1 MKTTN
6 KTMWLTVEV
15 AKSLINKVISWRAPM
30 DEENWDDY
38 DTPKF
43 FGGKCIIK
51 EINSD
56 TSRVL
61 VCSGGKCKIKEVSD
75 NRRALVCETIS
86 GNDLSY
92 AILENEEL
100 QPVNGSET
108 RFSLCSATG
117 DKRTFTYSDLYRE
130 VEIIDIKET
139 EVEEDDEDEEHE
151 NNILEVMFEGD
162 CTAKAKNFEKYLIKF
177 FKMQRL
183 NAGAKVQIIKA
194 NYDDRTQL
202 SGVYSVKKC
211 RKIENLHISL
221 SAFVGHV
228 SDMIGFEI
236 AERQQTSDSY
246 TLVNE
251 SGFKL
256 SATKVEA

>member
-1 MKTTN
+1 MKTTS
-6 KTMWLTVEV
+6 KTIWLTVEV
-15 AKSLINKVISWRAPM
+15 AKTLVGKTIIWRAPM

-43 FGGKCIIK
+43 FGGKCIIR
-51 EINSD
+51 EIN
-56 TSRVL
+56 
-61 VCSGGKCKIKEVSD
+61 SD

-92 AILENEEL
+92 AILEDEEL

-108 RFSLCSATG
+108 RFSLCPAVG

-130 VEIIDIKET
+130 VEIIDIKEAAEAEDE
-139 EVEEDDEDEEHE
+139 EVEEEHAD
-151 NNILEVMFEGD
+151 NIIEVMFEGD
-162 CTAKAKNFEKYLIKF
+162 KTAESKKFESILIEF
-177 FKMQRL
+177 FKMWRL
-183 NAGAKVQIIKA
+183 QGDKIQIIKA
-194 NYDDRTQL
+194 NYDDRVQL
-202 SGVYSVKKC
+202 SGVYGVDEVKEIK
-211 RKIENLHISL
+211 RLYISL

-236 AERQQTSDSY
+236 AERQQTSNSY

-256 SATKVEA
+256 SATAVEA

>member
-1 MKTTN
+1 MKTTS
-6 KTMWLTVEV
+6 KFFLTVEA

-56 TSRVL
+56 
-61 VCSGGKCKIKEVSD
+61 
-75 NRRALVCETIS
+75 NRHPLECETIS
-86 GNDLSY
+86 GDRLSY
-92 AILENEEL
+92 AILEDEEL

-108 RFSLCSATG
+108 RFSLCPATG

-130 VEIIDIKET
+130 VEIIDIKE
-139 EVEEDDEDEEHE
+139 EVEEDDEDEEE
-151 NNILEVMFEGD
+151 RADNILEVMFEGD
-162 CTAKAKNFEKYLIKF
+162 CTAKAKNFERYLIKF
-177 FKMQRL
+177 FKTQRL
-183 NAGAKVQIIKA
+183 KAGAKVQIIKA
-194 NYDDRTQL
+194 DYDDRIQL
-202 SGVYSVKKC
+202 SGVYSLKKC

-221 SAFVGHV
+221 SAVVGQV
-228 SDMIGFEI
+228 SDMIGFSFEI

-246 TLVNE
+246 TLVNKE
-251 SGFKL
+251 GFKL
-256 SATKVEA
+256 SATLVEA

>member
-1 MKTTN
+1 MKTTS
-6 KTMWLTVEV
+6 KTIWLTVEV
-15 AKSLINKVISWRAPM
+15 AKTLVNKTISWRAPM

-51 EINSD
+51 EIN
-56 TSRVL
+56 
-61 VCSGGKCKIKEVSD
+61 SD

-108 RFSLCSATG
+108 RFSLCPATG

-139 EVEEDDEDEEHE
+139 EVEEDDEDEEHTD
-151 NNILEVMFEGD
+151 NTLEVMFKGD
-162 CTAKAKNFEKYLIKF
+162 KTAESKQFESNLIEF
-177 FKMQRL
+177 FKMRRL
-183 NAGAKVQIIKA
+183 KGDKIQIIKA
-194 NYDDRTQL
+194 NYDDCTQL
-202 SGVYSVKKC
+202 SGVYGVDEVKE
-211 RKIENLHISL
+211 IERLYISL
-221 SAFVGHV
+221 SAFVRHV

-236 AERQQTSDSY
+236 AERQQTSDSI

-256 SATKVEA
+256 SATVVEA

>member
-1 MKTTN
+1 MKTN
-6 KTMWLTVEV
+6 KQTMWLTIEN
-15 AKSLINKVISWRAPM
+15 AKNLVGKIISWRAPM

-51 EINSD
+51 EIN
-56 TSRVL
+56 
-61 VCSGGKCKIKEVSD
+61 SD

-108 RFSLCSATG
+108 RFSLCPATG

-139 EVEEDDEDEEHE
+139 EVEKDDEDEEHAD
-151 NNILEVMFEGD
+151 NILEIMFEGD
-162 CTAKAKNFEKYLIKF
+162 KTAESKQFESNLIEF
-177 FKMQRL
+177 FKMRRL
-183 NAGAKVQIIKA
+183 QGDKIQIIKA

-202 SGVYSVKKC
+202 SGVYGFDEVKE
-211 RKIENLHISL
+211 IERLYISL

-236 AERQQTSDSY
+236 AERRTGGDTV
-246 TLVNE
+246 TLING

-256 SATKVEA
+256 SARAVED

>member
-56 TSRVL
+56 
-61 VCSGGKCKIKEVSD
+61 

-108 RFSLCSATG
+108 RFSLCPATG

-139 EVEEDDEDEEHE
+139 AEAEDEEAEEEHAD
-151 NNILEVMFEGD
+151 NIIEVMFEGD
-162 CTAKAKNFEKYLIKF
+162 KTAESKQFESNLIEF
-177 FKMQRL
+177 FKVRRL
-183 NAGAKVQIIKA
+183 QGDKIQIIKA
-194 NYDDRTQL
+194 NYNDLTQL
-202 SGVYSVKKC
+202 SGVYGVDEVK
-211 RKIENLHISL
+211 KIENQWFSL
-221 SAFVGHV
+221 DSFIAHV
-228 SDMIGFEI
+228 AGMIGFEI
-236 AERQQTSDSY
+236 AERIQSSEYATI
-246 TLVNE
+246 LNE
-251 SGFKL
+251 SGFKI

>member
-1 MKTTN
+1 MKTT
-6 KTMWLTVEV
+6 KTMWLTIEN
-15 AKSLINKVISWRAPM
+15 AKNLVGKIISWRAPM

-51 EINSD
+51 EIN
-56 TSRVL
+56 
-61 VCSGGKCKIKEVSD
+61 SD

-108 RFSLCSATG
+108 RFSLCPATG

-139 EVEEDDEDEEHE
+139 AETEDEEEHAD
-151 NNILEVMFEGD
+151 NIIEVMFEGD
-162 CTAKAKNFEKYLIKF
+162 KTAESKKFESDLIEF
-177 FKMQRL
+177 FKMRRIQGD
-183 NAGAKVQIIKA
+183 NIQIIKA

-202 SGVYSVKKC
+202 SGVYGVDEC
-211 RKIENLHISL
+211 RKIKNLYISL

-228 SDMIGFEI
+228 SNMIGTDFEI
-236 AERQQTSDSY
+236 AERIQSSDSY

-251 SGFKL
+251 RGFKL
-256 SATKVEA
+256 SATLGEA

>member
-1 MKTTN
+1 MKTTS
-6 KTMWLTVEV
+6 KTLFLTVEV
-15 AKSLINKVISWRAPM
+15 AKTLVGKTISWRAPM

-43 FGGKCIIK
+43 FGGKCVIK

-56 TSRVL
+56 
-61 VCSGGKCKIKEVSD
+61 
-75 NRRALVCETIS
+75 NRHPLVCETIS

-108 RFSLCSATG
+108 RFSLCPATG

-130 VEIIDIKET
+130 VEVIDIQDT
-139 EVEEDDEDEEHE
+139 EDDEDE

-162 CTAKAKNFEKYLIKF
+162 KTAESKQFESNLIEF

-183 NAGAKVQIIKA
+183 NAGAKAQIIKA

-202 SGVYSVKKC
+202 SGVYGVDEC
-211 RKIENLHISL
+211 RKIKKYWFSLDSFLANIAEN
-221 SAFVGHV
+221 
-228 SDMIGFEI
+228 IGFEI
-236 AERQQTSDSY
+236 AERIQSSEYATI
-246 TLVNE
+246 LNE

>member
-1 MKTTN
+1 MKTTS
-6 KTMWLTVEV
+6 KTLFLTVGV
-15 AKSLINKVISWRAPM
+15 AKTLVGKTISWRAPM

-43 FGGKCIIK
+43 YSGKCIIRK
-51 EINSD
+51 IALTALIDVVAENNQ
-56 TSRVL
+56 RHPL
-61 VCSGGKCKIKEVSD
+61 VV
-75 NRRALVCETIS
+75 ETIS

-92 AILENEEL
+92 AILENEER

-108 RFSLCSATG
+108 RFSLCPATG

-130 VEIIDIKET
+130 VEVIDIQDT
-139 EVEEDDEDEEHE
+139 EEDDEDEEEEEHADS
-151 NNILEVMFEGD
+151 ILEVMFEGD
-162 CTAKAKNFEKYLIKF
+162 KTAESKQFESNLIEF
-177 FKMQRL
+177 FKMRRL
-183 NAGAKVQIIKA
+183 QGDKIQIIKA

-202 SGVYSVKKC
+202 SGVYGVDKVKE
-211 RKIENLHISL
+211 IERLHISL
-221 SAFVGHV
+221 SAFVEHV

-236 AERQQTSDSY
+236 AERQQTRDSY

-256 SATKVEA
+256 SATAVEA

>member
-1 MKTTN
+1 MKTTSR
-6 KTMWLTVEV
+6 TIWLTVEA
-15 AKSLINKVISWRAPM
+15 AKSLVGKTIIWRAPM
-30 DEENWDDY
+30 DEENWDNY

-51 EINSD
+51 EIN
-56 TSRVL
+56 
-61 VCSGGKCKIKEVSD
+61 SD

-108 RFSLCSATG
+108 RFSLCPATG

-139 EVEEDDEDEEHE
+139 AEAEDEEAEEEHAG
-151 NNILEVMFEGD
+151 NIIEVMFEGD
-162 CTAKAKNFEKYLIKF
+162 KTAESKQFESNLIEF
-177 FKMQRL
+177 FKMRRL
-183 NAGAKVQIIKA
+183 QGDKIQIIKA
-194 NYDDRTQL
+194 NYDDRAQL
-202 SGVYSVKKC
+202 SGVYGVDEC
-211 RKIENLHISL
+211 RKMERLHISL

-228 SDMIGFEI
+228 SDMIGFDI
-236 AERQQTSDSY
+236 SERQTQIDNV
-246 TLVNE
+246 TLIIGR
-251 SGFKL
+251 GFKL
-256 SATKVEA
+256 SATLAEA

>member
-6 KTMWLTVEV
+6 KTLFLTVEV
-15 AKSLINKVISWRAPM
+15 AKTLVGKTIVWRAPM

-51 EINSD
+51 EINLD

-61 VCSGGKCKIKEVSD
+61 VCSGGKCKIKSINSD

-86 GNDLSY
+86 GNDLGY

-100 QPVNGSET
+100 QPVNGSDT
-108 RFSLCSATG
+108 RFSLCPATG

-139 EVEEDDEDEEHE
+139 EVEEDDEDEEHAD
-151 NNILEVMFEGD
+151 NILEVMFEGD
-162 CTAKAKNFEKYLIKF
+162 CTAEAKNFEQYLIEF
-177 FKMQRL
+177 FKMRRL
-183 NAGAKVQIIKA
+183 QGDKIQIIKA
-194 NYDDRTQL
+194 KYDDRTQL
-202 SGVYSVKKC
+202 SGVYGVDEC
-211 RKIENLHISL
+211 RKIENQWFSL
-221 SAFVGHV
+221 DSFIAHV
-228 SDMIGFEI
+228 AEMIGFEI
-236 AERQQTSDSY
+236 AERIQSSEYATV
-246 TLVNE
+246 VNE

-256 SATKVEA
+256 SATLVEA

>member
-1 MKTTN
+1 MKTTS
-6 KTMWLTVEV
+6 KTLFLTVEV
-15 AKSLINKVISWRAPM
+15 AKTLVGKTISWRAPM

-38 DTPKF
+38 GTPKF

-51 EINSD
+51 EIN
-56 TSRVL
+56 
-61 VCSGGKCKIKEVSD
+61 SD

-108 RFSLCSATG
+108 RFSLCPATG

-139 EVEEDDEDEEHE
+139 AEAEDEEAEEEHAD
-151 NNILEVMFEGD
+151 NIIEVMFEGD
-162 CTAKAKNFEKYLIKF
+162 KTAESKQFESNLIEF
-177 FKMQRL
+177 FKMRRL
-183 NAGAKVQIIKA
+183 QGDKIQIIKA
-194 NYDDRTQL
+194 NYDDRVQL
-202 SGVYSVKKC
+202 SGVYGVDEC
-211 RKIENLHISL
+211 RKMENQWFSL
-221 SAFVGHV
+221 DSFIAHV
-228 SDMIGFEI
+228 AEMIGFEI
-236 AERQQTSDSY
+236 AERIQSSEYATV
-246 TLVNE
+246 VNE

-256 SATKVEA
+256 SATAVED

>member
-15 AKSLINKVISWRAPM
+15 AKSLINKTIVWRAPM

-43 FGGKCIIK
+43 FGGKCIIR
-51 EINSD
+51 NVVTD
-56 TSRVL
+56 NNNRHPL
-61 VCSGGKCKIKEVSD
+61 EV
-75 NRRALVCETIS
+75 ETIS
-86 GNDLSY
+86 GNKLSY

-108 RFSLCSATG
+108 RFSLCPATG
-117 DKRTFTYSDLYRE
+117 NSRTFTYSDLYRE

-139 EVEEDDEDEEHE
+139 AEAEDEEAEEEHAD
-151 NNILEVMFEGD
+151 NIIEVMFEGD
-162 CTAKAKNFEKYLIKF
+162 KTAESKQFESNLIEF
-177 FKMQRL
+177 FKMRRL
-183 NAGAKVQIIKA
+183 QGDKIQIIKA

-202 SGVYSVKKC
+202 SGVYGVDEVKE
-211 RKIENLHISL
+211 IERLHISL

-236 AERQQTSDSY
+236 AERRTGGDTV

-256 SATKVEA
+256 SATAVEA

>member
-1 MKTTN
+1 MKTTS
-6 KTMWLTVEV
+6 KTLFLTVEV
-15 AKSLINKVISWRAPM
+15 AKTLVGKTISWRAPM

-43 FGGKCIIK
+43 FGGKCIIN
-51 EINSD
+51 EVNSD
-56 TSRVL
+56 
-61 VCSGGKCKIKEVSD
+61 KCYPLEV
-75 NRRALVCETIS
+75 ETIS
-86 GNDLSY
+86 GDRLSY

-108 RFSLCSATG
+108 RFSLCPATG

-139 EVEEDDEDEEHE
+139 EVEEDDEDEEHAD
-151 NNILEVMFEGD
+151 NILEVMFEGD
-162 CTAKAKNFEKYLIKF
+162 KTAGSKKFEAALIEF

-183 NAGAKVQIIKA
+183 NAGAKAQIIKA

-202 SGVYSVKKC
+202 SGVYGVDEAKKI
-211 RKIENLHISL
+211 KKHWFSLDAFLANIAEN
-221 SAFVGHV
+221 
-228 SDMIGFEI
+228 IGFEI
-236 AERQQTSDSY
+236 AARQQSSEYATI
-246 TLVNE
+246 LNE

>member
-6 KTMWLTVEV
+6 KTLWLTVEV
-15 AKSLINKVISWRAPM
+15 AKTLVGKTISWRAPM

-56 TSRVL
+56 
-61 VCSGGKCKIKEVSD
+61 
-75 NRRALVCETIS
+75 NRRALVCKTIS

-108 RFSLCSATG
+108 RFSLCPAVG

-130 VEIIDIKET
+130 VEVIDIKEA
-139 EVEEDDEDEEHE
+139 EAEKDDEDEEHAD
-151 NNILEVMFEGD
+151 NILEVMFEGD
-162 CTAKAKNFEKYLIKF
+162 CTAEAKKFERILIEF
-177 FKMQRL
+177 FKMRRL
-183 NAGAKVQIIKA
+183 NAGAKAQIIKGS
-194 NYDDRTQL
+194 YDDRTQL
-202 SGVYSVKKC
+202 SGIYSVDEAK
-211 RKIENLHISL
+211 KIENQWFSL
-221 SAFVGHV
+221 DAFLAHV
-228 SDMIGFEI
+228 AEMIGFEI
-236 AERQQTSDSY
+236 AERIQSSEYATV
-246 TLVNE
+246 VNE
-251 SGFKL
+251 RGFKL
-256 SATKVEA
+256 SATAVED

>member
-1 MKTTN
+1 MKTTS
-6 KTMWLTVEV
+6 KTLFLTVEV
-15 AKSLINKVISWRAPM
+15 AKTLVGKTISWRAPM

-51 EINSD
+51 KINSD
-56 TSRVL
+56 KRL
-61 VCSGGKCKIKEVSD
+61 
-75 NRRALVCETIS
+75 ALVCETIS

-108 RFSLCSATG
+108 RFSLCPATG

-130 VEIIDIKET
+130 VEVIDIQGT
-139 EVEEDDEDEEHE
+139 EEDDEDEEHE

-162 CTAKAKNFEKYLIKF
+162 CTAEAKKFEKYLIEF

-202 SGVYSVKKC
+202 SGVYGVDEVKE
-211 RKIENLHISL
+211 IERLHISL
-221 SAFVGHV
+221 SDFVEHAA
-228 SDMIGFEI
+228 DMIGFEI
-236 AERQQTSDSY
+236 AERQQKRDSY

-256 SATKVEA
+256 SATAVEA

>member
-1 MKTTN
+1 MKTTS
-6 KTMWLTVEV
+6 KTLFLTVEV
-15 AKSLINKVISWRAPM
+15 AKTLVGKTISWRAPM

-56 TSRVL
+56 
-61 VCSGGKCKIKEVSD
+61 

-86 GNDLSY
+86 GNDLGY

-108 RFSLCSATG
+108 RFSLCPATG

-139 EVEEDDEDEEHE
+139 AEAEDEEAEEEHTD
-151 NNILEVMFEGD
+151 NIIEVMFEGD
-162 CTAKAKNFEKYLIKF
+162 KTAESKQFESNLIEF
-177 FKMQRL
+177 FEMRRL
-183 NAGAKVQIIKA
+183 QGDKIQIIKA

-202 SGVYSVKKC
+202 SGVYGVDEVKE
-211 RKIENLHISL
+211 IERLHISL

-228 SDMIGFEI
+228 ADMIGFEI
-236 AERQQTSDSY
+236 SERQTQIDNV
-246 TLVNE
+246 TLINGR
-251 SGFKL
+251 GFKL
-256 SATKVEA
+256 SATAVEA

>member
-1 MKTTN
+1 MKTES
-6 KTMWLTVEV
+6 KTLFLTVAV
-15 AKSLINKVISWRAPM
+15 AKTLVGKTIVWRAPM

-51 EINSD
+51 EIN
-56 TSRVL
+56 
-61 VCSGGKCKIKEVSD
+61 SD

-108 RFSLCSATG
+108 RFSLCPAVG

-130 VEIIDIKET
+130 VEVIDIQGT
-139 EVEEDDEDEEHE
+139 EEDDEDEEHE
-151 NNILEVMFEGD
+151 EHADNILEVMFEGD
-162 CTAKAKNFEKYLIKF
+162 CTAESKQFEYNLIEF
-177 FKMQRL
+177 FKMRRFQ
-183 NAGAKVQIIKA
+183 GDKIQIIKA

-202 SGVYSVKKC
+202 SGVYGVDEVKK
-211 RKIENLHISL
+211 IERLHISL
-221 SAFVGHV
+221 SAFVGHI

-236 AERQQTSDSY
+236 AERQQTSDSI
-246 TLVNE
+246 TLING

-256 SATKVEA
+256 SATAVEA

>member
-1 MKTTN
+1 MKTTS
-6 KTMWLTVEV
+6 KTIWLTIEV
-15 AKSLINKVISWRAPM
+15 AKSLVNKTIVWRAPM

-56 TSRVL
+56 
-61 VCSGGKCKIKEVSD
+61 

-92 AILENEEL
+92 AILENEEM

-108 RFSLCSATG
+108 RFSLCPATG

-139 EVEEDDEDEEHE
+139 AEEDDDDEEEAHE
-151 NNILEVMFEGD
+151 DTILEVMFEGD
-162 CTAKAKNFEKYLIKF
+162 KTTEAKNFEQYLIEF

-202 SGVYSVKKC
+202 SGVYGVDEC
-211 RKIENLHISL
+211 RKIENNWFSL
-221 SAFVGHV
+221 DSFIAHV
-228 SDMIGFEI
+228 AENIGFEI
-236 AERQQTSDSY
+236 AERQITGNDV

-256 SATKVEA
+256 SATAVEA

>member
-1 MKTTN
+1 MKTTS
-6 KTMWLTVEV
+6 KTMWLTIEV
-15 AKSLINKVISWRAPM
+15 AKTLVNKVISWRAPM

-56 TSRVL
+56 
-61 VCSGGKCKIKEVSD
+61 
-75 NRRALVCETIS
+75 NRRALKCETIS
-86 GNDLSY
+86 GNDLSF

-108 RFSLCSATG
+108 RFSLCPATG

-139 EVEEDDEDEEHE
+139 EVEEDDEDEEDNKE
-151 NNILEVMFEGD
+151 IEVMLTAD
-162 CTAKAKNFEKYLIKF
+162 KSAKAKNFERYLIKF
-177 FKMQRL
+177 FKMQR

-202 SGVYSVKKC
+202 SGVYGVDKC
-211 RKIENLHISL
+211 RKIKNLHISL
-221 SAFVGHV
+221 AFVEHV

-236 AERQQTSDSY
+236 AERQQTSDSI
-246 TLVNE
+246 TFVNE

-256 SATKVEA
+256 SATVVEA

>member
-1 MKTTN
+1 MKTTS
-6 KTMWLTVEV
+6 KTIWLTVEV
-15 AKSLINKVISWRAPM
+15 AKTLVNKTISWRAPM

-51 EINSD
+51 EIN
-56 TSRVL
+56 
-61 VCSGGKCKIKEVSD
+61 SD

-108 RFSLCSATG
+108 RFSLCPATG

-139 EVEEDDEDEEHE
+139 AEAEDEEEHAD
-151 NNILEVMFEGD
+151 NIIEVMFEGD
-162 CTAKAKNFEKYLIKF
+162 KTAESKQFESNIIEF
-177 FKMQRL
+177 FKMRRL
-183 NAGAKVQIIKA
+183 DGDKIQIIKA

-202 SGVYSVKKC
+202 SGVYGFDEVKE
-211 RKIENLHISL
+211 IERLYISL

-236 AERQQTSDSY
+236 AERQQTSDSI

-256 SATKVEA
+256 SATVGEKAWA

>member
-1 MKTTN
+1 MKTTS
-6 KTMWLTVEV
+6 KTIWLTVEV
-15 AKSLINKVISWRAPM
+15 AKTLVNKTISWRAPM

-51 EINSD
+51 EIN
-56 TSRVL
+56 
-61 VCSGGKCKIKEVSD
+61 SD

-108 RFSLCSATG
+108 RFSLCPATG

-139 EVEEDDEDEEHE
+139 AEAEDEEEHAD
-151 NNILEVMFEGD
+151 NILEVMFEGD
-162 CTAKAKNFEKYLIKF
+162 KTAESKQFESNLIEF
-177 FKMQRL
+177 FKMRRL
-183 NAGAKVQIIKA
+183 QGDKIQIIKA

-202 SGVYSVKKC
+202 SGVYGFDEVKE
-211 RKIENLHISL
+211 IERLYISL

-236 AERQQTSDSY
+236 SERRTGGDTV
-246 TLVNE
+246 TLING

-256 SATKVEA
+256 SATAVED

>member
-1 MKTTN
+1 
-6 KTMWLTVEV
+6 
-15 AKSLINKVISWRAPM
+15 M

-43 FGGKCIIK
+43 YGGKCIIR
-51 EINSD
+51 NVVTD
-56 TSRVL
+56 NNNRHPL
-61 VCSGGKCKIKEVSD
+61 EV
-75 NRRALVCETIS
+75 ETIS
-86 GNDLSY
+86 GDKLSY

-100 QPVNGSET
+100 TPVNGSDT
-108 RFSLCSATG
+108 RFSLCPATG

-139 EVEEDDEDEEHE
+139 EVEEDDEDEEHAD
-151 NNILEVMFEGD
+151 NILEVMFDGD
-162 CTAKAKNFEKYLIKF
+162 KTAESKQFESNLIGF
-177 FKMQRL
+177 FKMRRL
-183 NAGAKVQIIKA
+183 QGDTIQIIKA

-202 SGVYSVKKC
+202 SGVWGADEVKK
-211 RKIENLHISL
+211 IERLHISL

-236 AERQQTSDSY
+236 AERRTGGDTV
-246 TLVNE
+246 TLING

-256 SATKVEA
+256 SATLEEA

>member
-6 KTMWLTVEV
+6 KTLFLTVEV
-15 AKSLINKVISWRAPM
+15 AKTLVNKTISWRAPM

-51 EINSD
+51 EIN
-56 TSRVL
+56 
-61 VCSGGKCKIKEVSD
+61 SD

-108 RFSLCSATG
+108 RFSLCPATG

-130 VEIIDIKET
+130 VEIIDIQDAEA
-139 EVEEDDEDEEHE
+139 EDEEAEEEHE

-162 CTAKAKNFEKYLIKF
+162 CTAEAKNFEQYLIEF

-202 SGVYSVKKC
+202 SGVYGVDEC
-211 RKIENLHISL
+211 RKMENNWFSLDSFIS
-221 SAFVGHV
+221 HV
-228 SDMIGFEI
+228 ADMIGFEI
-236 AERQQTSDSY
+236 AERIQSSEYATV
-246 TLVNE
+246 VNE

-256 SATKVEA
+256 SATAVED

>member
-6 KTMWLTVEV
+6 KTMWLTIEV
-15 AKSLINKVISWRAPM
+15 AKTLVNKVISWRAPM
-30 DEENWDDY
+30 DEENWDNY

-43 FGGKCIIK
+43 FGGKCIIR

-56 TSRVL
+56 
-61 VCSGGKCKIKEVSD
+61 
-75 NRRALVCETIS
+75 NRSALVCETIS

-92 AILENEEL
+92 AILEDEEL

-108 RFSLCSATG
+108 RFSLCPATG

-139 EVEEDDEDEEHE
+139 AEAEDEEAEEEHAD
-151 NNILEVMFEGD
+151 NIIEVMFEGD
-162 CTAKAKNFEKYLIKF
+162 KTAESKKFENILIEF
-177 FKMQRL
+177 FKMWRL
-183 NAGAKVQIIKA
+183 QGDKIQIIKA
-194 NYDDRTQL
+194 NYDDRVQL
-202 SGVYSVKKC
+202 SGVYGVDEVKEIK
-211 RKIENLHISL
+211 RLHISL

-236 AERQQTSDSY
+236 A
-246 TLVNE
+246 
-251 SGFKL
+251 
-256 SATKVEA
+256 